1 MNPLHLDPSLLDERT
16 CTLLQ
21 AGLTLLALI
30 FPGRIKACYL
40 TGSTID
46 GTAATIAGDALNS
59 SDIDIT
65 IVLRGTLTQLD
76 CERFALWRAMC
87 EQLGPFHLDQLDAT
101 VVSESEVVQ
110 HGHLT
115 LKTASHLLYGEDIR
129 AAIAFP
135 SIQTHLRA
143 AIKLSTDHI
152 ATFRHV
158 EPGALSLPL
167 SYPDPTGPY
176 YGYDYHEPE
185 YGDQP
190 GTRLLV
196 GSVTWAATALLALKT
211 RQLAGTKRA
220 AVELY
225 EQAINDEWYPL
236 IRAIYQYCKLLWQ
249 YRIPDEPSAQAD
261 LRALCHQ
268 VLAFEEY
275 CLATYAQKQVV
286 G

>member
-1 MNPLHLDPSLLDERT
+1 V
-16 CTLLQ
+16 
-21 AGLTLLALI
+21 
-30 FPGRIKACYL
+30 
-40 TGSTID
+40 
-46 GTAATIAGDALNS
+46 TIAGDALNS

-76 CERFALWRAMC
+76 RERFALWRAMC

-101 VVSESEVVQ
+101 LTSETELAQ
-110 HGHLT
+110 QGHLT
-115 LKTASHLLYGEDIR
+115 LKTASYLLYGEDIR

-135 SIQTHLRA
+135 SIQSHLRV

-158 EPGALSLPL
+158 EVGALSVPL
-167 SYPDPTGPY
+167 SYPNPTGLY
-176 YGYDYHEPE
+176 YGYDYHEPQ

-196 GSVTWAATALLALKT
+196 GSVMWAATALVALKAG
-211 RQLAGTKRA
+211 QLAGTKRA
-220 AVELY
+220 AIALY

-236 IRAIYQYCKLLWQ
+236 IRAIYQQCKLRWR

-261 LRALCHQ
+261 LRALCQQ

-275 CLATYAQKQVV
+275 CLTTYAHKQMVD
-286 G
+286 